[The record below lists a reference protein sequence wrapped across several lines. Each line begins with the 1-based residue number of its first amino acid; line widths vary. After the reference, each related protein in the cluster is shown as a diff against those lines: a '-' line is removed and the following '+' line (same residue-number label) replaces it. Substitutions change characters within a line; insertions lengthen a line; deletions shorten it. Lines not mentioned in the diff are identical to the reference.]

1 MCIRDSDHP
10 LNFQLYPNPTNNS
23 INFDFTESKIPGK
36 EIIIINA
43 SGVEI
48 ARYEMTENYH
58 SEINVDALPSGLYN
72 AIIVSDD
79 NIKIGAKAVSYTHLT
94 LPTSDLV

>member
-1 MCIRDSDHP
+1 MCIRDR
-10 LNFQLYPNPTNNS
+10 LYPNPTNNS

-48 ARYEMTENYH
+48 ARYKMRDNFH
-58 SEINVDALPSGLYN
+58 SEINVDAMPSGLYN
-72 AIIVSDD
+72 AIIFSDD
-79 NIKIGAKAVSYTHLT
+79 NIKIGAKAFEVI
-94 LPTSDLV
+94 D